1 MLRRD
6 RARGRDAGCRHSAQ
20 PRAPEP
26 GALLLTC
33 FRGPCP
39 IRSRISGR
47 EDGAG
52 ASSVEISDGSV
63 ARAGDGGLDARLAA
77 AHVFLEFPLFCR
89 PRLFGRLL
97 AIGVGIF
104 YTGGSGRVNLLSPL
118 PDTAIAERVETLVVR
133 PGLRIERIVSCGQA
147 SPPGFWYDQ
156 AEAEWV
162 TVLAGS
168 ARLRFAD
175 ETEARVLAP
184 GDWVDIAAHRR
195 HRVEWTDLTVPT
207 VGLAVFYR

>member
-1 MLRRD
+1 M
-6 RARGRDAGCRHSAQ
+6 
-20 PRAPEP
+20 
-26 GALLLTC
+26 
-33 FRGPCP
+33 
-39 IRSRISGR
+39 
-47 EDGAG
+47 
-52 ASSVEISDGSV
+52 
-63 ARAGDGGLDARLAA
+63 
-77 AHVFLEFPLFCR
+77 
-89 PRLFGRLL
+89 
-97 AIGVGIF
+97 
-104 YTGGSGRVNLLSPL
+104 NLLSPL
-118 PDTAIAERVETLVVR
+118 PDTAVAERVETLVVR

-147 SPPGFWYDQ
+147 SPPEFWHDQ

-195 HRVEWTDLTVPT
+195 HRVEWTDPTVPT